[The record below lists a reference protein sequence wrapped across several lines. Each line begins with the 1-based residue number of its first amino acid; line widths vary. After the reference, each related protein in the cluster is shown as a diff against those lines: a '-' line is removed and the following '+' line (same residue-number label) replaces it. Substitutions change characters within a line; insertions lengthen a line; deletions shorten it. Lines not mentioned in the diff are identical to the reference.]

1 MSMLTIIQN
10 VADTVGIDRPSSVV
24 GSTSTTAKQML
35 ALLNMS
41 GKMLARRHTWQRLM
55 GEHTF
60 NTVSGTAS
68 YALPS
73 DYDRHIDDTAW
84 DRSNYW
90 SVRGSI
96 TPQEWQIRKSAI
108 VASGIRSRFRIKGN
122 LVYIDPT
129 PTAAD
134 SMVYEYI
141 INTWTTD
148 SAGANPSDKYNADAD
163 LTIFPEYL
171 LELDLIWR
179 FKKAKGLDYGE
190 EFRDFETQ
198 FAIEKQADKPSYTLK
213 MGSDNVRVLANIP
226 DTGFG

>member
-1 MSMLTIIQN
+1 MLSIIQN
-10 VADTVGIDRPSSVV
+10 VADAVGIDRPSSVI
-24 GSTSTTAKQML
+24 GSTNKSSTQMF

-41 GKMLARRHTWQRLM
+41 GKMLSRRFAWQRLIA
-55 GEHTF
+55 EHTF
-60 NTVSGTAS
+60 DTVSGTAS

-90 SVRGSI
+90 ATRGSI
-96 TPQEWQIRKSAI
+96 TPQEWQARKSGI
-108 VASGIRSRFRIKGN
+108 VSTGVQRRFRVKGN

-129 PTAAD
+129 PTSAD
-134 SMVYEYI
+134 TLVYEYI
-141 INTWTTD
+141 STDWTTD
-148 SAGANPSDKYNADAD
+148 SVGANPSDKYNADSD
-163 LTIFPEYL
+163 LTLFPEYL
-171 LELDLIWR
+171 LELDLLWR

-213 MGSDNVRVLANIP
+213 MGGGSKVVQANIP
-226 DTGFG
+226 ETGFGP